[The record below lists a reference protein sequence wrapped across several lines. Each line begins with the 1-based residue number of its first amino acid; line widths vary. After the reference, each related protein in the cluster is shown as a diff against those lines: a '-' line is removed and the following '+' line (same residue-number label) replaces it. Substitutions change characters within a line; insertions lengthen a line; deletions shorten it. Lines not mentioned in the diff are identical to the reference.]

1 MVGKICAGAAK
12 GSLKRLNVRFR
23 LPFICGLIAPRT
35 GHADAGVA
43 AVSGRALLVVEALL
57 GAVVALELARAL
69 PHLFA
74 VALHALFQGLPV
86 FHALMMLLH
95 TVVACAVHI
104 KMFAVHFACWVMP
117 VKACAAHAIGDHA
130 A

>member
-23 LPFICGLIAPRT
+23 LPFICGLIAPRA

-43 AVSGRALLVVEALL
+43 AALGSALFVAKALLA
-57 GAVVALELARAL
+57 AFVALKLTRSL

-104 KMFAVHFACWVMP
+104 KMLAVHFA
-117 VKACAAHAIGDHA
+117 
-130 A
+130 